1 MKTAMAI
8 VAPFKPDKPGGVL
21 PLVALIKGSVYRLVE
36 AVADAAMAGRMA
48 TVGASSTQS
57 SMPRAMVPANQAAM
71 RCDYRG

>member
-8 VAPFKPDKPGGVL
+8 VAPFKPDKPGGAL
-21 PLVALIKGSVYRLVE
+21 PLVALVKGSVNRLVE
-36 AVADAAMAGRMA
+36 AVADAVMAGRMA

-71 RCDYRG
+71 RFDYRG

>member
-8 VAPFKPDKPGGVL
+8 VAPFKPDKPGGAL
-21 PLVALIKGSVYRLVE
+21 SLVALVKGSVNRLVE
-36 AVADAAMAGRMA
+36 AVADAVMAGRMA

-57 SMPRAMVPANQAAM
+57 SMPRAVVPAHLAAM